1 MKEYKIQDY
10 NWVEKQEQG
19 NEDEVY
25 LKLKKIEK
33 IELENIFISLK
44 DNFEKYNF
52 QKENLEF
59 KLEQN
64 LVQNIIET
72 ENSKAII
79 KKNIIN
85 EIQIIKS
92 NENKYKID
100 HLTILI
106 VGKRNIGKN
115 SLIKYML
122 KLDDSDLKKVPK
134 KDFRAYQSDSIPYL
148 RLIKYKGI
156 GYGELNDVER
166 IKKKTLEY
174 IKEQTKKTNY
184 NDFIHFI

>member
-59 KLEQN
+59 KLDQN

-79 KKNIIN
+79 KKI
-85 EIQIIKS
+85 
-92 NENKYKID
+92 
-100 HLTILI
+100 
-106 VGKRNIGKN
+106 
-115 SLIKYML
+115 
-122 KLDDSDLKKVPK
+122 
-134 KDFRAYQSDSIPYL
+134 
-148 RLIKYKGI
+148 
-156 GYGELNDVER
+156 
-166 IKKKTLEY
+166 
-174 IKEQTKKTNY
+174 
-184 NDFIHFI
+184 